1 MSLPFGQGTARPLDV
16 RPRPGVPAIE
26 EEHAGPD
33 VYRLLVAPG
42 EVVIESRE
50 EELLDT
56 RIAIANG
63 RQFQTVVVV
72 SASGIGHQIVWTQ
85 GASARGTG
93 GL

>member
-1 MSLPFGQGTARPLDV
+1 MQQLVGMSLTFGQGAARPFDV
-16 RPRPGVPAIE
+16 GTCPGMSTVE

-33 VYRLLVAPG
+33 VHRLLVAPG

-63 RQFQTVVVV
+63 MRVQAVVVV
-72 SASGIGHQIVWTQ
+72 GAGGIGHQI
-85 GASARGTG
+85 R
-93 GL
+93 